1 MKNMKN
7 SKNKNNGV
15 SAPEIFF
22 VWSDELQDR
31 FDPFFYRPVFKKL
44 LEVIANNKTAKIMLK
59 EAITNSYAGEWGED
73 PIDFE
78 PNPDYELC
86 YVVRN
91 TNFHNDFN
99 LDFSD
104 VAQRYI
110 KKSKAEKIALKK
122 GDILIEKSGGSP
134 IQPVGRVALVDDL
147 PFDKPVVFSNFL
159 QKMEVNKELFLPEY
173 IFVYLQALYK
183 TGYMDFIQN
192 QTTGIKNLRLD
203 DFFKILII
211 KPSIAEQKKVAMK
224 AIESRE
230 EARGLLEKAKTI
242 LASIDSFVLGELGIE
257 IERERE
263 ELAFAITSD
272 EIEGRIDPFF
282 YKPYLR
288 NLVAQ
293 IKSKKHFKLS
303 EAITE
308 ISGGATPKV
317 TEDYYLDEG
326 GIPFLRVQNITEMG
340 INLDDVKF
348 IKPEVHETMLKRSQL
363 KRDDLVFTI
372 TGRIG
377 SVAVVPDN
385 FEGNINQHSVRFHLR
400 DKIKDMEV
408 LPEYVASFFNTNVG
422 RDLSF
427 RYTTGGTRPALD
439 YEALRSLVVPLP
451 ELKTQEKI
459 VAGVKTI
466 YNKARNL
473 RQEAET
479 VIAEAQ
485 KQTAEMIFA

>member
-7 SKNKNNGV
+7 SKNKNSGV

-44 LEVIANNKTAKIMLK
+44 LEVIANNKTAKITLK
-59 EAITNSYAGEWGED
+59 EAVTNSYAGEWGED

-104 VAQRYI
+104 VAQRHI

-134 IQPVGRVALVDDL
+134 IQPVGRVALIDDL

-224 AIESRE
+224 AIECRE
-230 EARGLLEKAKTI
+230 EAKGLLEKAKII

-257 IERERE
+257 IERERVSE
-263 ELAFAITSD
+263 
-272 EIEGRIDPFF
+272 P
-282 YKPYLR
+282 
-288 NLVAQ
+288 AQ
-293 IKSKKHFKLS
+293 IWQIWSDAIEKRLDPMFFHPLRLRAIEAIKSANASVVPLS
-303 EAITE
+303 EAVKFRRELVSDIPENAPYVGLENIVSNSGEYIETNAKESISSAFVFKKGDVLFPKLRPYLNKVFYADFDGICSTE
-308 ISGGATPKV
+308 FHVFEAEKCDPYFLFSFLTRSVVVEQTSRLMTGNTLPRLQ
-317 TEDYYLDEG
+317 TEDIENLL
-326 GIPFLRVQNITEMG
+326 IPIPN
-340 INLDDVKF
+340 
-348 IKPEVHETMLKRSQL
+348 ET
-363 KRDDLVFTI
+363 
-372 TGRIG
+372 
-377 SVAVVPDN
+377 
-385 FEGNINQHSVRFHLR
+385 
-400 DKIKDMEV
+400 
-408 LPEYVASFFNTNVG
+408 
-422 RDLSF
+422 
-427 RYTTGGTRPALD
+427 
-439 YEALRSLVVPLP
+439 
-451 ELKTQEKI
+451 TQEKI

-485 KQTAEMIFA
+485 KQTAEMIFV

>member
-7 SKNKNNGV
+7 SKNKKEGV
-15 SAPEIFF
+15 SVPEIFF

-31 FDPFFYRPVFKKL
+31 FDPFFYRPVFKNL
-44 LEVIANNKTAKIMLK
+44 LEVIANNKTEKITLK
-59 EAITNSYAGEWGED
+59 ESIVNSVAGDWGED

-110 KKSKAEKIALKK
+110 KKSKAEKLALKK

-134 IQPVGRVALVDDL
+134 IQPVGRVALIDDL

-203 DFFKILII
+203 DFFKILVI
-211 KPSIAEQKKVAMK
+211 KPSIAEQKKVAQK
-224 AIESRE
+224 AIKSRE
-230 EARGLLEKAKTI
+230 EAKSLLEKAKTI

-263 ELAFAITSD
+263 RER
-272 EIEGRIDPFF
+272 E
-282 YKPYLR
+282 
-288 NLVAQ
+288 
-293 IKSKKHFKLS
+293 
-303 EAITE
+303 
-308 ISGGATPKV
+308 
-317 TEDYYLDEG
+317 
-326 GIPFLRVQNITEMG
+326 
-340 INLDDVKF
+340 
-348 IKPEVHETMLKRSQL
+348 
-363 KRDDLVFTI
+363 
-372 TGRIG
+372 
-377 SVAVVPDN
+377 
-385 FEGNINQHSVRFHLR
+385 
-400 DKIKDMEV
+400 
-408 LPEYVASFFNTNVG
+408 
-422 RDLSF
+422 
-427 RYTTGGTRPALD
+427 
-439 YEALRSLVVPLP
+439 
-451 ELKTQEKI
+451 
-459 VAGVKTI
+459 
-466 YNKARNL
+466 
-473 RQEAET
+473 
-479 VIAEAQ
+479 
-485 KQTAEMIFA
+485 

>member
-44 LEVIANNKTAKIMLK
+44 LEVIANNKTAKITLK

-230 EARGLLEKAKTI
+230 EAKGLLEKTKTI

-257 IERERE
+257 MPEGEAERVYSVW
-263 ELAFAITSD
+263 SD
-272 EIEGRIDPFF
+272 LLLGGRLDAEYYNPFYDLF
-282 YKPYLR
+282 YK
-288 NLVAQ
+288 
-293 IKSKKHFKLS
+293 KLS
-303 EAITE
+303 KGKYQLAKIEDIASDVFQGVGKKETENPEFTLLKVKNIKKNNEIDFEDTEFVESVPENKVLQSGDILSPFIGEAVRQCKFSVFENGERKFAVDNNTGVIRVDSTKANSE
-308 ISGGATPKV
+308 YIAYALNSQIGNTQLKHLIGG
-317 TEDYYLDEG
+317 G
-326 GIPFLRVQNITEMG
+326 GVPFLGSENAR
-340 INLDDVKF
+340 K
-348 IKPEVHETMLKRSQL
+348 LKIPL
-363 KRDDLVFTI
+363 PP
-372 TGRIG
+372 
-377 SVAVVPDN
+377 VAIQKKIV
-385 FEGNINQHSVRFHLR
+385 
-400 DKIKDMEV
+400 DKIKEQHD
-408 LPEYVASFFNTNVG
+408 
-422 RDLSF
+422 
-427 RYTTGGTRPALD
+427 
-439 YEALRSLVVPLP
+439 
-451 ELKTQEKI
+451 
-459 VAGVKTI
+459 
-466 YNKARNL
+466 KARNL
-473 RQEAET
+473 RQEAES

>member
-7 SKNKNNGV
+7 SKNKNNDVG
-15 SAPEIFF
+15 APETFF

-44 LEVIANNKTAKIMLK
+44 LEVIANNKTAKITLK
-59 EAITNSYAGEWGED
+59 EAITNSAAGDWGED

-78 PNPDYELC
+78 PNPGYELC

-110 KKSKAEKIALKK
+110 KKTKAEKLALKK

-183 TGYMDFIQN
+183 AGYMDFIQN

-211 KPSIAEQKKVAMK
+211 KPSITEQKKVALK

-230 EARGLLEKAKTI
+230 EAKDLLEKAKTI
-242 LASIDSFVLGELGIE
+242 LASIDNFVLGELGIE

-263 ELAFAITSD
+263 REEIAFAIRSD

-282 YKPYLR
+282 YKPYFKILQR
-288 NLVAQ
+288 VIETKNYAELGELIEFAKETWDQ
-293 IKSKKHFKLS
+293 KSVFDEQFPYIEISNIDISIGEIAKTDYVSVVEVPSRAKMVVREGDIIVS
-303 EAITE
+303 TTRPNRGAITV
-308 ISGGATPKV
+308 IS
-317 TEDYYLDEG
+317 DEQDG
-326 GIPFLRVQNITEMG
+326 
-340 INLDDVKF
+340 F
-348 IKPEVHETMLKRSQL
+348 IAS
-363 KRDDLVFTI
+363 
-372 TGRIG
+372 TGFAI
-377 SVAVVPDN
+377 
-385 FEGNINQHSVRFHLR
+385 LR
-400 DKIKDMEV
+400 DLKNSKVLKDYLFVALRTSLSLQQMEQ
-408 LPEYVASFFNTNVG
+408 
-422 RDLSF
+422 R
-427 RYTTGGTRPALD
+427 TTGGNYPAITMED
-439 YEALRSLVVPLP
+439 LRKIKIIVP
-451 ELKTQEKI
+451 EMKTQEKI

-466 YNKARNL
+466 YNKVRNL

-479 VIAEAQ
+479 VIGEAQ
-485 KQTAEMIFA
+485 KQTVDMIFL